1 MEKMGLSISESLEEA
16 QRDLEGFEQARR
28 DLQSDTRGK
37 LIAELDKYY
46 DYQKLKMM
54 SLEELLALS
63 AETRVGIETG
73 AITEVEDTE
82 EEKAARDKDRATSRL
97 QQIEDQYAKEDEMLR
112 RKIELTKIEIKFIEY
127 KIAAQE
133 NAHSK
138 RTMQLKAELHQ
149 MLENYYESVDAYEG
163 VTEATEDATEATK
176 EYGKEG
182 KIAAENVQ
190 QGLGGVIGALVR
202 VEDETDTATIGMEH
216 WREEGLKGT
225 DQLVLGFKKV
235 EEATRDLRIDIGKIP
250 KLIDFDIIGNLH
262 MPTIKAPGDIF
273 FDIFGTYHAPSIPT
287 AQVGIPYIPRTM
299 PVIVHREEAILNP
312 PQAREWREK
321 RGVGAGAIGAGI
333 GGGDVTFQWG
343 SVQMRVQNLHTKA
356 DKEELVGLVQ
366 DTMTKVIRK
375 KMGRP

>member
-1 MEKMGLSISESLEEA
+1 
-16 QRDLEGFEQARR
+16 
-28 DLQSDTRGK
+28 
-37 LIAELDKYY
+37 
-46 DYQKLKMM
+46 
-54 SLEELLALS
+54 
-63 AETRVGIETG
+63 
-73 AITEVEDTE
+73 
-82 EEKAARDKDRATSRL
+82 
-97 QQIEDQYAKEDEMLR
+97 
-112 RKIELTKIEIKFIEY
+112 
-127 KIAAQE
+127 
-133 NAHSK
+133 
-138 RTMQLKAELHQ
+138 
-149 MLENYYESVDAYEG
+149 
-163 VTEATEDATEATK
+163 
-176 EYGKEG
+176 
-182 KIAAENVQ
+182 
-190 QGLGGVIGALVR
+190 
-202 VEDETDTATIGMEH
+202 
-216 WREEGLKGT
+216 
-225 DQLVLGFKKV
+225 
-235 EEATRDLRIDIGKIP
+235 
-250 KLIDFDIIGNLH
+250 